1 MRSLARLALLL
12 LVACAPGADGGNT
25 ATTGPSA
32 TTTGTP
38 PPATSTIPIGPTQ
51 APSGCPEDV
60 GFVDG
65 GRVLRLDQ
73 PTSDTNTLGLASW
86 MTAEGCEQFTFR
98 FETTEGAPA
107 TTPPTIVAD
116 FSESRQV
123 LRVWTSADSSV
134 VTDQLVETP
143 LVDRMFVVR
152 GLAGGTYIDLHLH
165 GPAQARAEVSNS
177 PASLTVHL
185 EPGIDPFDSTA
196 VYGPTVVVTGPG
208 AGAET
213 VAGIPF
219 DVTGYARIVEAN
231 VLIVASIE
239 GQPVAETTAATAD
252 STETWGEFSTPIQ
265 LPPGEVSLFV
275 GEPGPDGGEP
285 IGVTVDFTVR

>member
-12 LVACAPGADGGNT
+12 FVACAPAAEGGST
-25 ATTGPSA
+25 VITRPSGTTGSLP
-32 TTTGTP
+32 T
-38 PPATSTIPIGPTQ
+38 TSTVPVGPTQ
-51 APSGCPEDV
+51 ASSGCPEDD

-73 PTSDTNTLGLASW
+73 PTSDTNTVGLISW
-86 MTAEGCEQFTFR
+86 MAVEGCEQFTFR

-123 LRVWTSADSSV
+123 LRVWTAADSSV

-152 GLAGGTYIDLHLH
+152 GLAGGTYIDLHLES
-165 GPAQARAEVSNS
+165 PAQARAEVSNS
-177 PASLTVHL
+177 PALLTVHL
-185 EPGIDPFDSTA
+185 EAGIDPFDSTA
-196 VYGPTVVVTGPG
+196 VYGPTMVVTAPG
-208 AGAET
+208 AGAQAP
-213 VAGIPF
+213 AGIPLA
-219 DVTGYARIVEAN
+219 VTGYARTPEAN
-231 VLIVASIE
+231 VLIVATIE
-239 GQPVAETTAATAD
+239 GQLVAETTATAAN
-252 STETWGEFSTPIQ
+252 STETWGEFTAPIQ

-275 GEPGPDGGEP
+275 AEPSPVEGEP
-285 IGVTVDFTVR
+285 IGVTVDLTVR

>member
-1 MRSLARLALLL
+1 MRSLARLALLFF
-12 LVACAPGADGGNT
+12 VACAPAADGGSIV
-25 ATTGPSA
+25 TTGPPS
-32 TTTGTP
+32 TTGTP
-38 PPATSTIPIGPTQ
+38 TPTSSTVPIGPTQ
-51 APSGCPEDV
+51 PPPGCPEDD

-73 PTSDTNTLGLASW
+73 PTSDTNTLGLISW
-86 MTAEGCEQFTFR
+86 MADEGCEQFTFR

-123 LRVWTSADSSV
+123 LSVWTAAESSV

-152 GLAGGTYIDLHLH
+152 GLAGGMYIDLHLES
-165 GPAQARAEVSNS
+165 PAQARAEVSNS
-177 PASLTVHL
+177 PARLTVHL

-196 VYGPTVVVTGPG
+196 VYGPTVVVTGPS
-208 AGAET
+208 AGAQ
-213 VAGIPF
+213 VAAGIPF
-219 DVTGYARIVEAN
+219 EVTGYARTLEAN
-231 VLIVASIE
+231 VLIVATIE
-239 GQPVAETTAATAD
+239 GQLVAETTATAAD
-252 STETWGEFSTPIQ
+252 STEIWGEFSAPIQ

-275 GEPGPDGGEP
+275 GEPGPVDGEP
-285 IGVTVDFTVR
+285 IGVTIDLTVR

>member
-12 LVACAPGADGGNT
+12 LVACAPAADGEST
-25 ATTGPSA
+25 VATGPSS
-32 TTTGTP
+32 TTGTP
-38 PPATSTIPIGPTQ
+38 PPTTSTIPIGPTQ
-51 APSGCPEDV
+51 PPPGCPEDD

-73 PTSDTNTLGLASW
+73 PTSDTNTLGLISW
-86 MTAEGCEQFTFR
+86 MAVDGCEQFTFR

-123 LRVWTSADSSV
+123 LRVWTAADSSV

-143 LVDRMFVVR
+143 LVDRLFVVR
-152 GLAGGTYIDLHLH
+152 GQTGGMYIDLHLE

-177 PASLTVHL
+177 PARLTVHL
-185 EPGIDPFDSTA
+185 EPGIDPFDTTA

-208 AGAET
+208 AGADAA
-213 VAGIPF
+213 AGIPF
-219 DVTGYARIVEAN
+219 DVTGYARTPGAS
-231 VLIVASIE
+231 VLIVATIE
-239 GQPVAETTAATAD
+239 GQLVAEATAATAD
-252 STETWGEFSTPIQ
+252 STEIWGEFSTPIQ
-265 LPPGEVSLFV
+265 LPPGQVSLFV
-275 GEPGPDGGEP
+275 GEPGPVDGEP
-285 IGVTVDFTVR
+285 IGVTIDLTVR

>member
-12 LVACAPGADGGNT
+12 FVACAPAVDGGST
-25 ATTGPSA
+25 VITGPSG
-32 TTTGTP
+32 TTGSLPT
-38 PPATSTIPIGPTQ
+38 TSTFPVGPTQ
-51 APSGCPEDV
+51 APSGCPEDD

-73 PTSDTNTLGLASW
+73 PTSDTNTVGLISW
-86 MTAEGCEQFTFR
+86 MAVEGCEQFTFR

-123 LRVWTSADSSV
+123 LRVWTAADSSV

-152 GLAGGTYIDLHLH
+152 GLAGGMYIDLHLES
-165 GPAQARAEVSNS
+165 PAQARAEVSNS
-177 PASLTVHL
+177 PALLTVHL
-185 EPGIDPFDSTA
+185 EAGIDAFDSTA
-196 VYGPTVVVTGPG
+196 VYGPTMVVTAPG
-208 AGAET
+208 AGAQAP
-213 VAGIPF
+213 AGIPL
-219 DVTGYARIVEAN
+219 DVIGYARTPEAN
-231 VLIVASIE
+231 VLIVATID
-239 GQPVAETTAATAD
+239 GQLVAETTATAAD
-252 STETWGEFSTPIQ
+252 STATWGEFTAPIQ

-275 GEPGPDGGEP
+275 GEPSPVEGDP
-285 IGVTVDFTVR
+285 IGVTVDLTVR